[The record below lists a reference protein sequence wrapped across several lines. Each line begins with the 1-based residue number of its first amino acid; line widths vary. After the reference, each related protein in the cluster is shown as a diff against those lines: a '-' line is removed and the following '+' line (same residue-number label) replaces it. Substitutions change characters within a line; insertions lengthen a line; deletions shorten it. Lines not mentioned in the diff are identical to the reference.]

1 VRETLAASL
10 LETKTLKIMLEEVKD
25 NWPAFEIKLWKNIP
39 AFSGKIANE
48 EEAKSGIAIFCLK
61 NTDSNHEAYE
71 IDLPKLAYLVDAE
84 NNTQELIVA
93 IQAEVTKEGIIVGY
107 RNPNGGNGAC
117 FLYEL
122 IFLTDMEIEDLTK

>member
-1 VRETLAASL
+1 
-10 LETKTLKIMLEEVKD
+10 MPEEIKD
-25 NWPAFEIKLWKNIP
+25 NWPAFDIKSWKNIP

-48 EEAKSGIAIFCLK
+48 QEAKSGIAIFCLQ
-61 NTDSNHEAYE
+61 NTDSDHKAYE
-71 IDLPKLAYLVDAE
+71 IDLPKLAYLVDSE

-93 IQAEVTKEGIIVGY
+93 IQAESTKQGIIVGY

-122 IFLTDMEIEDLTK
+122 IFLTDKEIENVSK

>member
-1 VRETLAASL
+1 MS
-10 LETKTLKIMLEEVKD
+10 EEIKD
-25 NWPAFEIKLWKNIP
+25 NWPAFEIKSWKNIP
-39 AFSGKIANE
+39 AFSGKIATE
-48 EEAKSGIAIFCLK
+48 EEAKSGIAIFCLN
-61 NTDSNHEAYE
+61 NTDSDHKAYE

-93 IQAEVTKEGIIVGY
+93 IQAESTKQGIVVGY

-122 IFLTDMEIEDLTK
+122 IFLTDKEIENVIK